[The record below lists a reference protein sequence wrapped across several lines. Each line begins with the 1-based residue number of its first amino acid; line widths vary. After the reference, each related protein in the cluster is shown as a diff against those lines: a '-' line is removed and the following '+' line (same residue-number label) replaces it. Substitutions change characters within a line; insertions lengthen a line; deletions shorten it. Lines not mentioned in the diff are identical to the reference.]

1 LEIDLSGMVRGERET
16 VRWHDGDLTG
26 SEVLLERIAPLL
38 ADGRVDPDDVFSV
51 VRGLEQVAGQRLEL
65 KVFNFVDTVGSP

>member
-1 LEIDLSGMVRGERET
+1 LDIELSGMVRGERET

-26 SEVLLERIAPLL
+26 SVVLLERIEPLL
-38 ADGRVDPDDVFSV
+38 ADGRIDPDDVSSV

-65 KVFNFVDTVGSP
+65 KVFDPVDTTSW